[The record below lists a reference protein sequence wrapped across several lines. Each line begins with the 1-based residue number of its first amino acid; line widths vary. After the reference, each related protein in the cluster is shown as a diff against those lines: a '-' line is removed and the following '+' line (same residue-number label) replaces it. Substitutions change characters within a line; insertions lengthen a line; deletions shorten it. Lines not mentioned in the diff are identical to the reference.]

1 MESHLSSYKN
11 FMLIIKSLS
20 FMLFIRIVS
29 KICVLQNLRRKNELL
44 EYLVNYVHTIVIIVV
59 FYSKLSFKFDTIPNH

>member
-1 MESHLSSYKN
+1 
-11 FMLIIKSLS
+11 MLIIKSLS

-59 FYSKLSFKFDTIPNH
+59 FFIVSYLLSLIQYQTIRTFICLSE